1 MKESVHSDK
10 LHTSLAPI
18 SHAIKC
24 NGMVFVSGKIGLS
37 KDGTQPDDVQ
47 AEMRQAMENFRD
59 CLEAAGCTFA
69 NGELNDNVRNY
80 VPFYRVS

>member
-1 MKESVHSDK
+1 
-10 LHTSLAPI
+10 
-18 SHAIKC
+18 
-24 NGMVFVSGKIGLS
+24 MVFVSGKIGLS

-80 VPFYRVS
+80 VSFYRVN